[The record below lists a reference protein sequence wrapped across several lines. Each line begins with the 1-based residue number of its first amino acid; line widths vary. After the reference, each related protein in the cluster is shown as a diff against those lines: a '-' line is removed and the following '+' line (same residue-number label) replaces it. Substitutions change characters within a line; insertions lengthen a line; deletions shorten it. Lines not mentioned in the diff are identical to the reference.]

1 MFFFIKHQQT
11 REKELEHP
19 CGSVGIRS
27 CSVLESTVVF
37 PFFSVITL
45 QWNTLFPLEK
55 EISEPKHVLLF
66 FFS

>member
-37 PFFSVITL
+37 PFFLCHHTTVEHSIPIRKR
-45 QWNTLFPLEK
+45 N
-55 EISEPKHVLLF
+55 
-66 FFS
+66 